1 MPKPFLSL
9 LFILSLSSAC
19 LGQSFRLNPIIS
31 PEVHPDR
38 RVTFR
43 FNAPN
48 AKKVELSGQFQS
60 VNRELHQRED
70 GIWTIT
76 VGPIEPDL
84 YPYNFV
90 VDGLGLNDPNNQFL
104 FPNEGFKASLL
115 DVPSESGSIYASKDV
130 PHGKVSYHFY
140 DSDVIGETR
149 SFIVYTP
156 PGYESS
162 NERYPTF
169 YLVSGTTDTEETFF
183 KVGKANFIL
192 DNLIA
197 AQKAKPMII
206 VMPYGNMRVGTPRP
220 HTPEA
225 ALMYDRFAV
234 VLMQEIL
241 PYVDNNYRTKTD
253 RSSRA
258 IAGFSRGGGQALFTG
273 FKHLDAFAHIGSYSA
288 YLTPEVFETYFGD
301 LLKNPRKTN
310 QKLETLWLGVGKSDF
325 LVEPATVFMDY
336 LEEKGIERDTL
347 LTEGGHTWM
356 NARHYLYETAQR
368 FFQ

>member
-1 MPKPFLSL
+1 MKFKFVS
-9 LFILSLSSAC
+9 ILSIIVLSSIC
-19 LGQSFRLNPIIS
+19 YGQTFRLNPIIS
-31 PEVHPDR
+31 PEVHPDK

-43 FNAPN
+43 FHAPD
-48 AKKVELSGQFQS
+48 AQKVELSGQFQN
-60 VNRELHQRED
+60 VNRQLHQRED

-90 VDGLGLNDPNNQFL
+90 VDGLGVNDPNNQFL

-115 DVPSESGSIYASKDV
+115 DVPSDKGSIYAQKNV

-140 DSDVIGETR
+140 ESEIVEETR

-156 PGYESS
+156 PGYEEGST
-162 NERYPTF
+162 RYPVF

-197 AQKAKPMII
+197 DGKAEPMII

-225 ALMYDRFAV
+225 ALMYDRFAE

-241 PYVDNNYRTKTD
+241 PYVESNYRTKND
-253 RSSRA
+253 RNSRA

-273 FKHLDAFAHIGSYSA
+273 FKYIDEFAHIGSYSA
-288 YLTPEVFETYFGD
+288 YLTSEVFESYFGE
-301 LLKNPRKTN
+301 LLENPGKTN
-310 QKLETLWLGVGKSDF
+310 QQLQTLWLGVGKSDF
-325 LVEPATVFMDY
+325 LVKPATVFMDY
-336 LEEKGIERDTL
+336 LEEKGIERETL
-347 LTEGGHTWM
+347 ITEGGHTWM
-356 NARHYLYETAQR
+356 NARHYLHKTAQR
-368 FFQ
+368 FFK

>member
-1 MPKPFLSL
+1 MTLKSVSIFSFIFLS
-9 LFILSLSSAC
+9 SVC
-19 LGQSFRLNPIIS
+19 YGQSFRLNPIVS
-31 PEVHPDR
+31 PEVHPDK

-48 AKKVELSGQFQS
+48 AEKVELSGQFQS
-60 VNRELHQRED
+60 VNRQLQQRED
-70 GIWTIT
+70 GIWTVT

-90 VDGLGLNDPNNQFL
+90 VDGLGTNDPNNQYL

-115 DVPSESGSIYASKDV
+115 DVPSEEGSIYAQEDV

-140 DSDVIGETR
+140 ESEIVEETR

-156 PGYESS
+156 PGYEKGS
-162 NERYPTF
+162 NSYPVF

-197 AQKAKPMII
+197 AGKAKPMII

-225 ALMYDRFAV
+225 ALMYDRFAE

-241 PYVDNNYRTKTD
+241 PYVENNYRTKID

-258 IAGFSRGGGQALFTG
+258 IAGFSRGGGQSLFTG
-273 FKHLDAFAHIGSYSA
+273 FKHIDAFAHIGSYSA
-288 YLTPEVFETYFGD
+288 YLTPEVFETYFGQ
-301 LLKNPRKTN
+301 LLEDTEKTN
-310 QKLETLWLGVGKSDF
+310 RALETMWLGVGKSDF
-325 LVEPATVFMDY
+325 LYKPATEFMDY
-336 LEEKGIERDTL
+336 LEDKGIERETL
-347 LTEGGHTWM
+347 ITEGGHTWM
-356 NARHYLYETAQR
+356 NARIYLYETAQL

>member
-1 MPKPFLSL
+1 MTLKLFPIFSIFAICSL
-9 LFILSLSSAC
+9 CS
-19 LGQSFRLNPIIS
+19 GQSFRLNPIIS
-31 PEVHPDR
+31 PEVHPDK

-43 FNAPN
+43 LRAPN
-48 AKKVELSGQFQS
+48 AESVELSGQFQN
-60 VNRELHQRED
+60 VNRQMQQRED
-70 GIWTIT
+70 GIWTVT
-76 VGPIEPDL
+76 LGPIKPDL
-84 YPYNFV
+84 YPYHFE
-90 VDGLGLNDPNNQFL
+90 VDGIAMNDPNNQHL

-115 DVPSESGSIYASKDV
+115 DVPSDEGSIYAQKDV

-140 DSDVIGETR
+140 DSEIVQENR

-156 PGYESS
+156 PGYERSDES
-162 NERYPTF
+162 YPVF

-197 AQKAKPMII
+197 VGKAKPMII

-225 ALMYDRFAV
+225 ALMYDRFAE
-234 VLMQEIL
+234 VLMQEIV
-241 PYVDNNYRTKTD
+241 PYVESNYRTINE

-258 IAGFSRGGGQALFTG
+258 IAGFSRGGGQSLFTG
-273 FKHLDAFAHIGSYSA
+273 FKYIDDFAHIGSYSA
-288 YLTPEVFETYFGD
+288 YLTPEVFETYFGP
-301 LLKNPRKTN
+301 LLSDPQKTS
-310 QKLETLWLGVGKSDF
+310 QRLETLWLGVGESDF
-325 LVEPATVFMDY
+325 LYKPAVDFMDY
-336 LEEKGIERDTL
+336 LEAKGIERETL
-347 LTEGGHTWM
+347 ITEGGHTWM